1 MTSLS
6 TTIARFVVP
15 PGRWLAGAFALSLAL
30 SLAMPT
36 SALGAEPHRIVL
48 LGARWC
54 APCMAEYANL
64 PALVR
69 AAAPD
74 RVVLAWI
81 DRPIAVPAG
90 LQGQVDSLPA
100 PAARAL
106 AEHELGVGF
115 GLPAALAPGRGC
127 PPWRG
132 PLHPTDLATWRSHCA
147 GAAH

>member
-1 MTSLS
+1 
-6 TTIARFVVP
+6 
-15 PGRWLAGAFALSLAL
+15 
-30 SLAMPT
+30 MPT

-54 APCMAEYANL
+54 APCMAEYAHL
-64 PALVR
+64 PELVR

-74 RVVLAWI
+74 RIVLAWI

-90 LQGQVDSLPA
+90 LQGQVDSLPRR
-100 PAARAL
+100 PRAL

-115 GLPAALAPGRGC
+115 GLPAARPGAWL
-127 PPWRG
+127 PAWRG

-147 GAAH
+147 GSAH

>member
-54 APCMAEYANL
+54 APCMAEYAHL
-64 PALVR
+64 PELVR

-74 RVVLAWI
+74 RIVLAWI

-90 LQGQVDSLPA
+90 LQGQVDTLPA
-100 PAARAL
+100 PAARA
-106 AEHELGVGF
+106 
-115 GLPAALAPGRGC
+115 GR
-127 PPWRG
+127 
-132 PLHPTDLATWRSHCA
+132 A
-147 GAAH
+147 